1 MNCQKTLKLFQKDNL
16 NKITLAHLNIN
27 SIRSKFDSLSLSLSL
42 SEQVKGNIYI
52 LLIWETKIDDSFPVG
67 QFIIDGFSPPY
78 RLDHNCHDGV
88 NVIC

>member
-1 MNCQKTLKLFQKDNL
+1 M
-16 NKITLAHLNIN
+16 LAHLNIN
-27 SIRSKFDSLSLSLSL
+27 SIRSKFDSL

-67 QFIIDGFSPPY
+67 QFIIDGFSPRY
-78 RLDHNCHDGV
+78 RLDHNCHDGF